1 MSDFKTEFSSFSES
15 ELVQM
20 YKKTANK
27 VIVGELYKRYTHL
40 VLGMC
45 IHFYDDRE
53 IAEDAVLSIFEKLFN
68 DLKVHEVNCFKAWLI
83 FVVKNYCLNDLRHQ
97 EHVLDYLKDYHYFIN
112 QEDTDTEVAVH
123 KNEEQQLKQLEK
135 ALPQLNEFQKNC
147 IELYYL
153 KNKSYL
159 QIVET
164 TGYSLKEVKSYLQN
178 GKRNLKI
185 LLQNSKI

>member
-1 MSDFKTEFSSFSES
+1 MNDFKTEFSSFSDS
-15 ELVQM
+15 ELVEM
-20 YKKTANK
+20 YKKTSNK

-45 IHFYDDRE
+45 LHFYDDSAE
-53 IAEDAVLSIFEKLFN
+53 AEDAVIAIFEKLFN

-83 FVVKNYCLNDLRHQ
+83 FVVKNYCLADLRHQ
-97 EHVLDYLKDYHYFIN
+97 EYVLDYQKDYHYFIN
-112 QEDTDTEVAVH
+112 QEDSDAEAEATKSEG
-123 KNEEQQLKQLEK
+123 EQLKQIEK
-135 ALPQLNEFQKNC
+135 SLHELNEFQRKC

-185 LLQNSKI
+185 LLLKKQ